1 MPFPQY
7 DEVHVV
13 SDLHMGGENDFQ
25 ILRETEKLA
34 AFIRWVAQQ
43 QLDGRVALVLNGDII
58 DTLAEKN
65 VHYIAVDDAEA
76 VIGRIMEDPEF
87 YRVWEALADY
97 VKRPD
102 RTLVTVLGNHDLELS
117 FPLVQRAI

>member
-43 QLDGRVALVLNGDII
+43 QPDGRVALVLNGDII

-87 YRVWEALADY
+87 YGSGKPWRIT
-97 VKRPD
+97 RNG
-102 RTLVTVLGNHDLELS
+102 RTAPWSWYSATTTWNS
-117 FPLVQRAI
+117 PSPWSSAPF